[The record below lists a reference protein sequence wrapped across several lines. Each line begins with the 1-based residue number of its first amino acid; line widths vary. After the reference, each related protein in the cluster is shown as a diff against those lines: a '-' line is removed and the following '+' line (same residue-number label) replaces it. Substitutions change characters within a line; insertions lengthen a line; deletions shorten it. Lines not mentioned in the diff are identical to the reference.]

1 MLARFKFLP
10 LVLPLLLFTTLSGC
24 MILPGVRDQ
33 DSLSD
38 QSESVFWQV
47 SQLPNHNS
55 FWIIEAAG
63 SYRQIGQSLGEWY
76 QNQGFEPKQLTP
88 EEVHKARLLREFY
101 QDVNPE
107 INNQIAGVYDSFKL
121 DYSALTHGVPVWSN
135 QEEDVLLPGLF
146 SPHSCSV
153 VFTGPDITSGRQSL
167 LGRNYDFP
175 DEIEGFTL
183 MFTSPEGGYATAVI
197 TTMEPGFSAADGINS
212 EGLALG
218 MASIVDMGYQSDG
231 NGSLISSFY
240 YRYIL
245 EHSKNV
251 DEAIDLLEM
260 IPISFLPS
268 TPRGIISHILIAD
281 KSGASAVV
289 EFLPEGTVVNRAD
302 EPYQILTNN
311 LWDDSQ
317 RRRACQRYA
326 RAEKILEETP
336 LVDLDLMIG
345 ILADLR
351 RWTQYSVV
359 YDLDSLELILSTRE
373 DDYKSSYE
381 FSLQDFIQKVDN

>member
-1 MLARFKFLP
+1 
-10 LVLPLLLFTTLSGC
+10 
-24 MILPGVRDQ
+24 MILPGVQDR

-63 SYRQIGQSLGEWY
+63 SYRQIGQSLGKWY

-88 EEVHKARLLREFY
+88 EEVNKARLLREFY

-107 INNQIAGVYDSFKL
+107 INNQIAGVYDYFKL
-121 DYSALTHGVPVWSN
+121 DYSALTYGVPVWSN

-218 MASIVDMGYQSDG
+218 MASIVDMGYQADG

-268 TPRGIISHILIAD
+268 IPRGIISHILIAD

-311 LWDDSQ
+311 LWDDTE

-373 DDYKSSYE
+373 DDFKSSYE
-381 FSLQDFIQKVDN
+381 FSLQEFIQKADN